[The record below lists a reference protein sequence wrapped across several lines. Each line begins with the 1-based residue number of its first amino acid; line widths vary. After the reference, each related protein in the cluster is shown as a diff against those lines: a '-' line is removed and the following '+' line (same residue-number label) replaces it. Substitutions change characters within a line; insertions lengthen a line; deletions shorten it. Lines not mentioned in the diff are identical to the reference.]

1 MSTANKIVV
10 CERCGFIAML
20 SETVGWAMHTT
31 QKGLCPACVKD
42 AEHIV
47 AKLQSKA
54 ATSTPR
60 H

>member
-1 MSTANKIVV
+1 LSITNKIVV

-20 SETVGWAMHTT
+20 SETVGWAMSTT
-31 QKGLCPACVKD
+31 QKGLCPAGVKD

-54 ATSTPR
+54 ATSTAR
-60 H
+60 R